1 MKAMILA
8 AGLGTRLK
16 PWTLSH
22 PKALVP
28 VAGVPMLERVI
39 RRLFDFGFDEITVN
53 VHHFSDQIVDF
64 LADNSFGARISISD
78 ESDLLLDTGGS
89 LLKAAP
95 LIFTDDAPCLI
106 HNVDILSDAPLDRLL
121 QRHLESGRDISLV
134 CSPRDSSRRLIFDES
149 GRLAGWHNLNS
160 DEYRPAGFTPADGM
174 REVAFSGIYF
184 VGRSI
189 LPTLQS
195 YSNQVDSPKFP
206 VMDFFL
212 SSLDRLNIGVLWL
225 DDLHLID
232 IGKPDTL
239 RQANDLLDR

>member
-1 MKAMILA
+1 
-8 AGLGTRLK
+8 
-16 PWTLSH
+16 
-22 PKALVP
+22 
-28 VAGVPMLERVI
+28 
-39 RRLFDFGFDEITVN
+39 
-53 VHHFSDQIVDF
+53 
-64 LADNSFGARISISD
+64 
-78 ESDLLLDTGGS
+78 
-89 LLKAAP
+89 
-95 LIFTDDAPCLI
+95 
-106 HNVDILSDAPLDRLL
+106 
-121 QRHLESGRDISLV
+121 
-134 CSPRDSSRRLIFDES
+134 
-149 GRLAGWHNLNS
+149 
-160 DEYRPAGFTPADGM
+160 M